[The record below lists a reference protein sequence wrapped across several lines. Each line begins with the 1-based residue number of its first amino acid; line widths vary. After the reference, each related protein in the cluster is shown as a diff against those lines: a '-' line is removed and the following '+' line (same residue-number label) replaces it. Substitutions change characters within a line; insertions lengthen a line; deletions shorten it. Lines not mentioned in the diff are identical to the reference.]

1 MYYANS
7 QQLLANVVEAPL
19 SINQY
24 DDRIRK
30 ADERFLIN
38 IFKLIIW
45 YLKNRNHSTEK
56 YVKSILL

>member
-45 YLKNRNHSTEK
+45 YLKNRNHSMEK